1 MNQGR
6 IQNFEKRIQKSELSS
21 KHIWAVIVVLLI
33 IACGCG
39 HSHAAEPN
47 KPAVAVDPNLIKSG
61 DGFTLGFSL
70 RGSSGSGQGKELLD
84 IGYTY
89 GVAQFYLAG
98 DVSEQKYFE
107 GAVEFESRDIAEDKS
122 VYGLS
127 TLLLMFTPE
136 SYQVTGVAGFGY
148 ALVDSDPS
156 TSSGRGEDNHGLT
169 IGGINVRFNEDKNLC
184 LTGRVVT
191 ALDGDSE
198 IRVGLRIKF

>member
-21 KHIWAVIVVLLI
+21 QHIWAVIVVLLI

-47 KPAVAVDPNLIKSG
+47 KPAVAVDPNLIMSV

-98 DVSEQKYFE
+98 DISKQKYFE

-148 ALVDSDPS
+148 AIADE
-156 TSSGRGEDNHGLT
+156 EDNHGLT

>member
-1 MNQGR
+1 MRKWNL
-6 IQNFEKRIQKSELSS
+6 I
-21 KHIWAVIVVLLI
+21 VIVCLI
-33 IACGCG
+33 ILAFAGY
-39 HSHAAEPN
+39 SDAADPNIVTEPN
-47 KPAVAVDPNLIKSG
+47 DVVVDVSGTDTTIVVDANLIKAG
-61 DGFTLGFSL
+61 DGLTLGFSL
-70 RGSSGSGQGKELLD
+70 RGTSGTGQGKELFD

-98 DVSEQKYFE
+98 DISKQKYLE

-136 SYQVTGVAGFGY
+136 SYQVTGVAGMGY
-148 ALVDSDPS
+148 AIA
-156 TSSGRGEDNHGLT
+156 EDDNQGLT
-169 IGGINVRFNEDKNLC
+169 IGGVNVRFNEDKNFC

-198 IRVGLRIKF
+198 LRVGLRIKF